1 MPDWSGQEISKI
13 AVGEFL
19 VGALNTKNQPDFKKM
34 LEGGIEPPRV
44 APQDP

>member
-1 MPDWSGQEISKI
+1 MSPEKLPEKYREK
-13 AVGEFL
+13 V
-19 VGALNTKNQPDFKKM
+19 